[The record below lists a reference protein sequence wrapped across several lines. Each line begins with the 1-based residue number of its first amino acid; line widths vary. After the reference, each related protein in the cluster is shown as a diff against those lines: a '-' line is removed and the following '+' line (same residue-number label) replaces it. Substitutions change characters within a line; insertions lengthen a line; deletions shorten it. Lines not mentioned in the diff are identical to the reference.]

1 MISLTFTRCEQIYKS
16 QVFVCSNSSIISIYS
31 NHHSSRVSTL
41 YLLLSYSFTNIWYNE
56 LALFLLSHCVMSLK
70 HLKIHLNK
78 FWPFRDLL
86 TVIKIPIFNIFLTT
100 VKKEE
105 IFQNLKN
112 IQDSNNF
119 FLTVWQCDSVTLQR
133 VGPYKAS
140 SMNIFWLILW
150 RFDLLW
156 HRLHLG
162 WALISLDDLSRP
174 WLFLDTRY
182 LTRKEEGIVSIGNT
196 RSNRG
201 WTEIPENFRIPSC
214 HDQNIKS

>member
-56 LALFLLSHCVMSLK
+56 LAFLLLSHRVMNLK

-78 FWPFRDLL
+78 FWPFKDLL

-119 FLTVWQCDSVTLQR
+119 FLTVWQCDSVTLRR

-182 LTRKEEGIVSIGNT
+182 LTRKEEGIVSIGNDPLQS
-196 RSNRG
+196 RVDRNPWKLSNTFLS
-201 WTEIPENFRIPSC
+201 WPEY
-214 HDQNIKS
+214 